1 MAQPFLIPEKERREV
16 TRHYR
21 NMLHAVDNILTE
33 DDIKMSR
40 RWIYQSIAKMLE
52 AGEAM
57 PTHRVIKHL
66 RMAQVLVN
74 EFGLGRSAILATVL
88 YDSLLTGS
96 ETLESIGKQFGQSVS
111 LIVHGLCRA
120 HDLYEKNSAIE
131 TENFRQLLLTFAE
144 DMRVILIMIADRL
157 DTMRTLKDHHDDDE
171 IRLKVAHEASN
182 LYAPL
187 AHRMGLY
194 AIKTELEDLS
204 LKYSNPDIYKEI
216 AHKLNET
223 KRSRDQYIASFI
235 EPVKQRLGEAGF
247 NFEVKGRTKSIHS
260 IWNKMKK
267 QNTPFENIYDLF
279 AIRIILDTPVEK
291 EKSECWQ
298 VYSIVTDMY
307 MPNPKRLRDWLS
319 IPKSNGYE
327 SLHITVM
334 GPDGKWVEVQIRT
347 RRMDEIAEKGV
358 AAHWKY
364 KGIKSESSGMDEWL
378 KNLRTILENPEMNSK
393 EVMDN
398 FKLNLYDDDVFVFTP
413 NGDLHKLKKGATV
426 LDFAFAI
433 HSGLGSRCVGAK
445 VSGRNVP
452 LKYILLNGDQVE
464 ILTSANQT
472 PKRDWLNI
480 AVTSKARTKIK
491 QSLKEE
497 ENKAADL
504 GRESLQRRMKN
515 RKIEFDEAQI
525 MKLARKHGYKFVSE
539 FYQAISYERL
549 DVIDLCEELVELDK
563 QHEESPEQ
571 AALRSVD
578 NFSKQTDLEKITS
591 ENDVLVIGDN
601 VKNVQYSLAKCCNP
615 IYGDNVFGFVSV
627 SGGIKIH
634 RDDCPN
640 AAQLKERFDYRI
652 IDVKWAGKS
661 GKFDLATLH
670 ILGKDDIGIVS
681 NITSVISKE
690 NKVQMRSISVNS
702 HDGMF
707 DGTITIMVSDV
718 AQLSQLIKKLE
729 GVKGVIRAERL

>member
-1 MAQPFLIPEKERREV
+1 MIYPSQISENEKREV
-16 TRHYR
+16 AKHYR
-21 NMLHAVDNILTE
+21 DMLRSVDTILSKE
-33 DDIKMSR
+33 DIQMSR
-40 RWIYQSIAKMLE
+40 QWMYRSIALMIEKGDTL
-52 AGEAM
+52 

-66 RMAQVLVN
+66 RMVRVLVN
-74 EFGLGRSAILATVL
+74 EFDLGRSSILATIL
-88 YDSLLTGS
+88 YDSLIAGI
-96 ETLESIGKQFGQSVS
+96 ETLASIEQQFGKSVAI
-111 LIVHGLCRA
+111 IVHGLCRA
-120 HDLYEKNSAIE
+120 HDLYERNSAID

-144 DMRVILIMIADRL
+144 DVRVILIMIADRL
-157 DTMRTLKDHHDDDE
+157 DTMRTLKDQE
-171 IRLKVAHEASN
+171 EETRLKVAHEASY

-204 LKYSNPDIYKEI
+204 LKYSSPDTYKDI
-216 AHKLNET
+216 ASKLNET
-223 KRSRDQYIASFI
+223 KHSRDQYIASFI
-235 EPVKQRLGEAGF
+235 APVKKRLEDAGF
-247 NFEVKGRTKSIHS
+247 DFEIKGRTKSIHS
-260 IWNKMKK
+260 IWNKIKK
-267 QNTPFENIYDLF
+267 QNVPFENIYDLF
-279 AIRIILDTPVEK
+279 AIRIILNTSLEK

-298 VYSIVTDMY
+298 AYSIVTDMY

-334 GPDGKWVEVQIRT
+334 GHEGKWVEVQIRT

-364 KGIKSESSGMDEWL
+364 KGIKSDSGGMDEWL
-378 KNLRTILENPEMNSK
+378 KNLRTILENPDTNSSD
-393 EVMDN
+393 VMDD

-413 NGDLHKLKKGATV
+413 NGDLYKLKKGSTV
-426 LDFAFAI
+426 IDFAFAI
-433 HSGLGSRCVGAK
+433 HSGLGCRCVGAK
-445 VSGRNVP
+445 VGGRNVP
-452 LKYILLNGDQVE
+452 LKYVLLNGDQIE
-464 ILTSANQT
+464 ILTASNQT
-472 PKRDWLNI
+472 PKRDWLKI

-497 ENKAADL
+497 ENKASDL

-525 MKLARKHGYKFVSE
+525 MRLARKHGYKFVSE

-549 DVIDLCEELVELDK
+549 DVIALCDELLELDK
-563 QHEESPEQ
+563 HEESPEL

-591 ENDVLVIGDN
+591 EGDALVIGDN

-615 IYGDNVFGFVSV
+615 IFGDDVFGFVSV
-627 SGGIKIH
+627 TGGIKIH
-634 RDDCPN
+634 RADCPN
-640 AAQLKERFDYRI
+640 APQLKDKFDYRI
-652 IDVKWAGKS
+652 IEVKWAGKS
-661 GKFDLATLH
+661 GKNDLATLQ
-670 ILGKDDIGIVS
+670 IVGKDDIGIVS

-690 NKVQMRSISVNS
+690 NKIQMRSISVNS

-707 DGTITIMVSDV
+707 DGSISVMVNDTT
-718 AQLSQLIKKLE
+718 QLSQLIKKLQ
-729 GVKGVIRAERL
+729 GVKGVIRVERM

>member
-1 MAQPFLIPEKERREV
+1 MGQPSIIPDKERREV
-16 TRHYR
+16 ARHYR
-21 NMLHAVDNILTE
+21 NMLRAVENILTE
-33 DDIKMSR
+33 EDIRMSR
-40 RWIYQSIAKMLE
+40 RWMYNSIATMVE
-52 AGEAM
+52 AGEPV
-57 PTHRVIKHL
+57 PTSRVVKHL

-74 EFGLGRSAILATVL
+74 EFGLGRSAILATAL
-88 YDSLLTGS
+88 YDSLLAGN
-96 ETLESIGKQFGQSVS
+96 ETLETIERQFGQSVS
-111 LIVHGLCRA
+111 IIVHGLCRA
-120 HDLYEKNSAIE
+120 HDLYERNSAIE

-157 DTMRTLKDHHDDDE
+157 DTMRTLRDYPDE
-171 IRLKVAHEASN
+171 ETRRKVAHEASY

-194 AIKTELEDLS
+194 AIKTELEDLA
-204 LKYSNPDIYKEI
+204 LKYSSPDIYKEI

-235 EPVKQRLGEAGF
+235 DPVKNRLEEAGF
-247 NFEVKGRTKSIHS
+247 NFEIKGRTKSIHS

-267 QNTPFENIYDLF
+267 QNTLFENIYDLF
-279 AIRIILDTPVEK
+279 AIRVILDTPVEK
-291 EKSECWQ
+291 EKSDCWQ

-307 MPNPKRLRDWLS
+307 VPNPKRLRDWLS

-334 GPDGKWVEVQIRT
+334 GHEGKWVEVQIRT

-364 KGIKSESSGMDEWL
+364 KGIKSESGGMDEWL
-378 KNLRTILENPEMNSK
+378 KNLRTILENPEMNAK

-433 HSGLGSRCVGAK
+433 HSGLGCRCVGAK
-445 VSGRNVP
+445 VGGRNVP
-452 LKYILLNGDQVE
+452 LKYVLLNGDQVE
-464 ILTSANQT
+464 ILTAANQS

-504 GRESLQRRMKN
+504 GREALQRRMKN
-515 RKIEFDEAQI
+515 RKIDFDESQI
-525 MKLARKHGYKFVSE
+525 MKLARKHGFKFVSE

-549 DVIDLCEELVELDK
+549 NVIDLCEELVDLDK
-563 QHEESPEQ
+563 HEESPEL
-571 AALRSVD
+571 AALRSVE
-578 NFSKQTDLEKITS
+578 NFSRQTDLEKITS

-627 SGGIKIH
+627 TGGIKIH

-640 AAQLKERFDYRI
+640 APQLKEKFDYRI

-670 ILGKDDIGIVS
+670 IIGKDDIGIVS

-702 HDGMF
+702 NDGMF
-707 DGTITIMVSDV
+707 DGTITVMVNDV
-718 AQLSQLIKKLE
+718 TQLSQLIKKIE
-729 GVKGVIRAERL
+729 AVKGVMRAERM

>member
-1 MAQPFLIPEKERREV
+1 MIYPSQISENEKREV
-16 TRHYR
+16 AKHYR
-21 NMLHAVDNILTE
+21 DMLRSVDTILSKE
-33 DDIKMSR
+33 DIQMSR
-40 RWIYQSIAKMLE
+40 QWMYRSIALMIEKGDTL
-52 AGEAM
+52 

-66 RMAQVLVN
+66 RMVRVLVN
-74 EFGLGRSAILATVL
+74 EFGLGRSSILATIL
-88 YDSLLTGS
+88 YDSLIAGI
-96 ETLESIGKQFGQSVS
+96 ETLASIEQQFGKSVAI
-111 LIVHGLCRA
+111 IVHGLCRA
-120 HDLYEKNSAIE
+120 HDLYERNSAID

-144 DMRVILIMIADRL
+144 DVRVILIMIADRL
-157 DTMRTLKDHHDDDE
+157 DTMRTLKDQE
-171 IRLKVAHEASN
+171 EETRLKVAHEASY

-204 LKYSNPDIYKEI
+204 LKYSSPDTYKDI
-216 AHKLNET
+216 ASKLNET
-223 KRSRDQYIASFI
+223 KHSRDQYIASFI
-235 EPVKQRLGEAGF
+235 APVKKRLEDAGF
-247 NFEVKGRTKSIHS
+247 DFEIKGRTKSIHS
-260 IWNKMKK
+260 IWNKIKK
-267 QNTPFENIYDLF
+267 QNVPFENIYDLF
-279 AIRIILDTPVEK
+279 AIRIILNTSLEK

-298 VYSIVTDMY
+298 AYSIVTDMY

-334 GPDGKWVEVQIRT
+334 GHEGKWVEVQIRT

-364 KGIKSESSGMDEWL
+364 KGIKSDSGGMDEWL
-378 KNLRTILENPEMNSK
+378 KNLRTILENPDTNSSD
-393 EVMDN
+393 VMDD

-413 NGDLHKLKKGATV
+413 NGDLYKLKKGSTV
-426 LDFAFAI
+426 IDFAFAI
-433 HSGLGSRCVGAK
+433 HSGLGCRCVGAK
-445 VSGRNVP
+445 VGGRNVP
-452 LKYILLNGDQVE
+452 LKYVLLNGDQIE
-464 ILTSANQT
+464 ILTASNQT
-472 PKRDWLNI
+472 PKRDWLKI

-497 ENKAADL
+497 ENKASDL

-525 MKLARKHGYKFVSE
+525 MRLARKHGYKFVSE

-549 DVIDLCEELVELDK
+549 DVIALCDELLELDK
-563 QHEESPEQ
+563 HEESPEL

-591 ENDVLVIGDN
+591 EGDALVIGDN

-615 IYGDNVFGFVSV
+615 IFGDDVFGFVSV
-627 SGGIKIH
+627 TGGIKIH
-634 RDDCPN
+634 RADCPN
-640 AAQLKERFDYRI
+640 APQLKDKFDYRI
-652 IDVKWAGKS
+652 IEVKWAGKS
-661 GKFDLATLH
+661 GKNDLATLQ
-670 ILGKDDIGIVS
+670 IVGKDDIGIVS

-690 NKVQMRSISVNS
+690 NKIQMRSISVNS

-707 DGTITIMVSDV
+707 DGSISVMVNDTT
-718 AQLSQLIKKLE
+718 QLSQLIKKLQ
-729 GVKGVIRAERL
+729 GVKGVIRVERM

>member
-1 MAQPFLIPEKERREV
+1 
-16 TRHYR
+16 
-21 NMLHAVDNILTE
+21 
-33 DDIKMSR
+33 
-40 RWIYQSIAKMLE
+40 
-52 AGEAM
+52 
-57 PTHRVIKHL
+57 
-66 RMAQVLVN
+66 
-74 EFGLGRSAILATVL
+74 
-88 YDSLLTGS
+88 
-96 ETLESIGKQFGQSVS
+96 
-111 LIVHGLCRA
+111 
-120 HDLYEKNSAIE
+120 
-131 TENFRQLLLTFAE
+131 
-144 DMRVILIMIADRL
+144 
-157 DTMRTLKDHHDDDE
+157 
-171 IRLKVAHEASN
+171 
-182 LYAPL
+182 
-187 AHRMGLY
+187 MGLY

-204 LKYSNPDIYKEI
+204 LKFSAPDTYRDI

-223 KRSRDQYIASFI
+223 KRSREHYIESFI
-235 EPVKQRLGEAGF
+235 APVKKRLEEAGF
-247 NFEVKGRTKSIHS
+247 DFEIKGRTKSIHS

-279 AIRIILDTPVEK
+279 AIRVVLNTPFEK

-298 VYSIVTDMY
+298 AYSIVTDMY

-334 GPDGKWVEVQIRT
+334 GHEGKWVEVQIRT

-364 KGIKSESSGMDEWL
+364 KGIKSDSGGMDEWL
-378 KNLRTILENPEMNSK
+378 KNLRNILENPETNNAD
-393 EVMDN
+393 VMDD

-433 HSGLGSRCVGAK
+433 HSGLGCRCVGAK
-445 VSGRNVP
+445 VGGRNVP
-452 LKYILLNGDQVE
+452 LKYVLLNGDQVE
-464 ILTSANQT
+464 ILTSSNQT
-472 PKRDWLNI
+472 PKRDWLKI

-549 DVIDLCEELVELDK
+549 DVITLCDELQELAK
-563 QHEESPEQ
+563 HEESPDV
-571 AALRSVD
+571 AALRSVE

-591 ENDVLVIGDN
+591 EDDVLVIGDN

-615 IYGDNVFGFVSV
+615 IFGDNVFGFVSV
-627 SGGIKIH
+627 TGGIKIH

-640 AAQLKERFDYRI
+640 ASQLKGRFDYRI
-652 IDVKWAGKS
+652 IEVKWAGKS
-661 GKFDLATLH
+661 GKYDLATLQ
-670 ILGKDDIGIVS
+670 IVGKDDIGIVS

-707 DGTITIMVSDV
+707 DGTITVMVSDTT
-718 AQLSQLIKKLE
+718 QLSQLIKKLE
-729 GVKGVIRAERL
+729 GVKGVIRAGRM